1 MPFGGMLTSMFCVTP
16 LGSYVKS
23 CRFDLDTLN
32 LASTGKLVAW
42 GGRKTCY
49 NLPGQDWMCARRLLQ
64 EKTFYFILPFFFI
77 AFTSLLP
84 YSFLFPC
91 LSTGFITSL
100 WRDDAGATMSTCITS
115 DCEGITYLC
124 ISCCSTLSVWEH
136 LGLFNCVSF
145 PSFLFLSFPF
155 FFLFITF
162 LPYPFSIYPV
172 PQCVAK

>member
-1 MPFGGMLTSMFCVTP
+1 MGSFP
-16 LGSYVKS
+16 LYT
-23 CRFDLDTLN
+23 RREN
-32 LASTGKLVAW
+32 LLQPSRPGLKVCETLVA
-42 GGRKTCY
+42 GKDV
-49 NLPGQDWMCARRLLQ
+49 LLLFCA
-64 EKTFYFILPFFFI
+64 FFFI

-115 DCEGITYLC
+115 DCEGINYLC

-145 PSFLFLSFPF
+145 PSFSVPFLF
-155 FFLFITF
+155 FFLLFITF
-162 LPYPFSIYPV
+162 FLSLFQFI
-172 PQCVAK
+172 QCPSASRSRYLW